1 MRFTVL
7 ACDYDGTVAHNGE
20 VDDETAWDLGS
31 VRTSGRRVVLVTG
44 RDLPTLRSVCP
55 YLELFDRV
63 VAENGALLYRPDDGS
78 ERALADPPP
87 TALLDRLNE
96 SGVPVDSGRAV
107 VFTWK
112 PNEVAAIEAIAELGL
127 GHQVILNRQA
137 VMVVPPGVSKGSGL
151 LAALDELHV
160 STHNVV
166 AVGDAEND
174 HDLLAN
180 SACGVA
186 VGDAVPGLA
195 QSADRV
201 TEAPGPEGAREL
213 ISALLDDDLASW
225 GIEVQPVPIGHAPDG
240 TDVVW
245 RPAGPSL
252 LVTGGSGSG
261 KSTLVSA
268 LIERL
273 TTAGYQLVVVD
284 PEGDFEDLP
293 GAVNV
298 GTPQAPPSVQQ
309 ITDLVDAGTGTTVAS
324 LLAVAMD
331 ARPGVSRELL
341 GRLAEMVARMGRPH
355 AVVVDEA
362 HHAFPLDA
370 PVDTG
375 TLPSGF
381 VLVSNAPENLQ
392 HQVLAGVDTVVAV
405 GDGAQSR
412 IDAAAE
418 AIGTEPPPA
427 PAADGGAAV
436 AWWVAGGQ
444 LTWFD
449 PLPARHRR
457 RRHASKMVAGDV
469 GQDQRLVITGP
480 EGALSLE
487 VGNLSEMVRIAE
499 GVDDATWSYH
509 RERHD
514 WSRSVRDVLGD
525 DELADAIETVESKD
539 LDAEASRRALHEE
552 VAARY
557 SGVDAVGSV

>member
-1 MRFTVL
+1 M
-7 ACDYDGTVAHNGE
+7 
-20 VDDETAWDLGS
+20 
-31 VRTSGRRVVLVTG
+31 
-44 RDLPTLRSVCP
+44 
-55 YLELFDRV
+55 
-63 VAENGALLYRPDDGS
+63 
-78 ERALADPPP
+78 
-87 TALLDRLNE
+87 
-96 SGVPVDSGRAV
+96 
-107 VFTWK
+107 
-112 PNEVAAIEAIAELGL
+112 
-127 GHQVILNRQA
+127 
-137 VMVVPPGVSKGSGL
+137 
-151 LAALDELHV
+151 
-160 STHNVV
+160 
-166 AVGDAEND
+166 
-174 HDLLAN
+174 
-180 SACGVA
+180 
-186 VGDAVPGLA
+186 
-195 QSADRV
+195 
-201 TEAPGPEGAREL
+201 
-213 ISALLDDDLASW
+213 
-225 GIEVQPVPIGHAPDG
+225 QPVPIGHADDR

-245 RPAGPSL
+245 RPVGPSL

-293 GAVNV
+293 GAVSV

-309 ITDLVDAGTGTTVAS
+309 VTDLVDAGTGTTVAS
-324 LLAVAMD
+324 LAVAMG
-331 ARPGVSRELL
+331 ARPGVCRELL

-375 TLPSGF
+375 TLPSGL
-381 VLVSNAPENLQ
+381 VLVSNAPEDLQ
-392 HQVLAGVDTVVAV
+392 HEVLTGVDTVVAI
-405 GDGAQSR
+405 GDGAESR

-427 PAADGGAAV
+427 PAADGRAAV

-487 VGNLSEMVRIAE
+487 VGNLSEMLRIAE

-514 WSRSVRDVLGD
+514 WSRWVRDVLGD
-525 DELADAIETVESKD
+525 DELADAIETGESKD
-539 LDAEASRRALHEE
+539 LDADASRRA
-552 VAARY
+552 AARGGRR
-557 SGVDAVGSV
+557 SLLRSRRSRVRVGIAPLLRRTCHERSVRRRPTGNANQHSTNITPVTTAVSTAQTVS

>member
-7 ACDYDGTVAHNGE
+7 ACDYDGTIARQGE
-20 VDDETAWDLGS
+20 VDDKTAWDLGR

-55 YLELFDRV
+55 HLELFDRV
-63 VAENGALLYRPDDGS
+63 IAENGALLYRPDDGS

-87 TALLDRLNE
+87 AALVERLAE

-107 VFTWK
+107 VFTWR

-127 GHQVILNRQA
+127 GHQVILNREA

-151 LAALDELHV
+151 LAALDELHM

-186 VGDAVPGLA
+186 VGDAMPALA
-195 QSADRV
+195 ESADRV
-201 TEAPGPEGAREL
+201 TEAPGPEGTREL
-213 ISALLDDDLASW
+213 ISSLLDDDLASW
-225 GIEVQPVPIGHAPDG
+225 GIEAQPVAIGHDSAG
-240 TDVVW
+240 ADVVW

-273 TTAGYQLVVVD
+273 VTARYELVVVD

-309 ITDLVDAGTGTTVAS
+309 ITDLVEAGTGTTVAS

-331 ARPGVSRELL
+331 ARPGVIRELL
-341 GRLAEMVARMGRPH
+341 GPLADLVARIGRPH

-362 HHAFPLDA
+362 HHAFPLAA

-375 TLPSGF
+375 TLPSGL
-381 VLVSNAPENLQ
+381 VLVSNAPEQLQ
-392 HQVLAGVDTVVAV
+392 HEVLAGVDTVVAV
-405 GDGAQSR
+405 GDSAQSR
-412 IDAAAE
+412 IEAAAHALDAA
-418 AIGTEPPPA
+418 PPPA
-427 PAADGGAAV
+427 RAADGRAAV
-436 AWWVAGGQ
+436 AWRVAGGQ
-444 LTWFD
+444 LTWFE
-449 PLPARHRR
+449 PLTARHRR
-457 RRHASKMVAGDV
+457 RRHASKMLAGDV
-469 GQDQRLVITGP
+469 GQDQRLTITGP

-487 VGNLSEMVRIAE
+487 VRNLSEMVRIAE
-499 GVDDATWSYH
+499 GVDDVTWAYH

-514 WSRSVRDVLGD
+514 WSHWIRDVLCD
-525 DELADAIETVESKD
+525 DELADAIEAVESKD
-539 LDAEASRRALHEE
+539 LDADASRRALHEE
-552 VAARY
+552 VALRY
-557 SGVDAVGSV
+557 SEPD